1 MHGIPQDA
9 LSNAPSHAGAE
20 AMAEGSPGSPPKRKG
35 KGGRQRAPPPDAT
48 VDPKKAKRIMANRES
63 AARSK
68 EKQKKNA
75 EVRSLMRIWERST
88 CRS

>member
-1 MHGIPQDA
+1 MRETAWEVGRGSQGRGH
-9 LSNAPSHAGAE
+9 AE

-75 EVRSLMRIWERST
+75 EVRPCM
-88 CRS
+88 

>member
-1 MHGIPQDA
+1 
-9 LSNAPSHAGAE
+9 
-20 AMAEGSPGSPPKRKG
+20 MAEGSPGSPPKRKG

-75 EVRSLMRIWERST
+75 EVRHGCLYVIYPKQGVGR
-88 CRS
+88 CNK

>member
-1 MHGIPQDA
+1 
-9 LSNAPSHAGAE
+9 
-20 AMAEGSPGSPPKRKG
+20 MAEGSPGSPPKRKG

-75 EVRSLMRIWERST
+75 EVRP
-88 CRS
+88 CRQLLRREH

>member
-1 MHGIPQDA
+1 
-9 LSNAPSHAGAE
+9 
-20 AMAEGSPGSPPKRKG
+20 MAEGSPGSPPKRKG

-48 VDPKKAKRIMANRES
+48 IDPKKAKRIMANRES

-75 EVRSLMRIWERST
+75 EVRRCMRLPRQGNCMT
-88 CRS
+88 CRSSAISASYDE